1 MIAPA
6 AQAAT
11 GRVLTRIAR
20 ALAYFGGV
28 ILAGIALMTVASI
41 TGRAL
46 VWAGLGPITGDFELV
61 EAGCAIAVFA
71 FLPWCQLNRGH
82 VTVDIFVQNL
92 PSRVFAILGFIGDIL
107 VALAAIVIGW
117 RFYLGFGEKYP
128 YGSET
133 FREVMGMGS
142 KPFFP
147 ETTYE
152 LELPVWISYG
162 LALIGAIFFVVVS
175 LYCVWRSLN
184 WVLQGHED
192 LS

>member
-11 GRVLTRIAR
+11 GRMLTRIAR
-20 ALAYFGGV
+20 GLAYFGGV

-41 TGRAL
+41 TGRAF

-61 EAGCAIAVFA
+61 EAGCAVAVFA

-128 YGSET
+128 YGSEG
-133 FREVMGMGS
+133 FRDAMGMGS

-152 LELPVWISYG
+152 LELPVWIPYG

-184 WVLQGHED
+184 WVLKGHED
-192 LS
+192 PL